1 LVDQLA
7 ATAGVDDASQLSID
21 ALLAMDSAVQSGEPK
36 KPYVTCDDE
45 EVCVF
50 NSYDVKE
57 QLRGLSF
64 RWDASRAAW
73 ARPTPEVLTLLAV
86 DDKADITVEKLL
98 ACAPPEPG
106 ATDENG
112 NALGAAGASLEMLH
126 DEVLIYNSYAIRD
139 KLRALEFRFDS
150 ERRAWVRSVFEVK
163 RLLELEDHADI
174 TLDKILA
181 LSESMQ
187 PAEGEAGRQ
196 EGDDDNKESY
206 EPPQAAGHQ
215 APAPCRSPSPA
226 MLDQTPGEHL
236 LSSMGQSLQGWSKSG
251 QGAGM

>member
-1 LVDQLA
+1 MLLVALPLA
-7 ATAGVDDASQLSID
+7 AQ
-21 ALLAMDSAVQSGEPK
+21 GEPK

-112 NALGAAGASLEMLH
+112 E
-126 DEVLIYNSYAIRD
+126 
-139 KLRALEFRFDS
+139 
-150 ERRAWVRSVFEVK
+150 
-163 RLLELEDHADI
+163 
-174 TLDKILA
+174 
-181 LSESMQ
+181 
-187 PAEGEAGRQ
+187 
-196 EGDDDNKESY
+196 
-206 EPPQAAGHQ
+206 
-215 APAPCRSPSPA
+215 
-226 MLDQTPGEHL
+226 
-236 LSSMGQSLQGWSKSG
+236 
-251 QGAGM
+251 